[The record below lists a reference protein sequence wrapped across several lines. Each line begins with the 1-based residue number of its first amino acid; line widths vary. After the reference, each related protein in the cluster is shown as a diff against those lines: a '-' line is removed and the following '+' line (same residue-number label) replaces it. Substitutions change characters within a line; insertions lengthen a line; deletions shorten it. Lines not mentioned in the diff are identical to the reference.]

1 MRLEWRLAAGLA
13 LALAAGC
20 SPDRETVPP
29 RVDTPVRWPTE
40 PSFIALPVE
49 SDSRALTE
57 LIERHIPRELWSIDR
72 HVDTCVEG
80 QRVKLFGER
89 IKVTPDMGCTI
100 TGTVTRGPIRLRGEG
115 QVIVADVPLNA
126 RIGARKVGGLPLRET
141 ATGTAMAHA
150 RIRLSLNERF
160 EPRAT
165 VDLSYDW
172 REPPGVDFLGQR
184 ITFTDRA
191 DERLRPIVARLER
204 ELPREL
210 ARLDTR
216 AQVER
221 IWRAGFA
228 TLQLNRA
235 RPPVWLRVT
244 PQKIFYGGYD
254 MRGGKVRLDLGVEAL
269 TETVVGE
276 QPALPPTT
284 PLPALG
290 RTTQRNELRL
300 FVPVLA
306 DYRQLNPVIL
316 KALRKRSRRPFEV
329 PGLGPVTAR
338 FESVDAYG
346 TTGGR
351 IAVGVRLIAQR
362 VGDSDA
368 PTRGTIWLSALPVNQ
383 PGSPKVEFTDL
394 NITGNTDGAAGN
406 LLIAVGDAPGVS
418 QLIANELGQNFRRD
432 VTRLIGRIRR
442 AVAEKREGE
451 LVLNAEFD
459 RIQSGRL
466 RAAGAGLYLPVRI
479 SGRAKL
485 TLDPR

>member
-1 MRLEWRLAAGLA
+1 MAAGIA
-13 LALAAGC
+13 LAILVGC
-20 SPDRETVPP
+20 SPEREPVPP

-40 PSFIALPVE
+40 PSFIALPIE
-49 SDSRALTE
+49 SDSAALTR
-57 LIERHIPRELWSIDR
+57 LVERNIPRELWSIDR
-72 HVDTCVEG
+72 KVDTCVEG

-100 TGTVTRGPIRLRGEG
+100 TGTVTRGRIRLRGEG
-115 QVIVADVPLNA
+115 DVIVADVPLNA
-126 RIGARKVGGLPLRET
+126 RISARKVGGTPLKET

-150 RIRLSLNERF
+150 RIRLSLDERF

-165 VDLSYDW
+165 VDISYDW

-228 TLQLNRA
+228 TLSLNRR

-244 PQKIFYGGYD
+244 PEKIFYGGYD
-254 MRGGKVRLDLGVEAL
+254 MRDGRVRLDLGVEAL
-269 TETVVGE
+269 TETVVGDR
-276 QPALPPTT
+276 PAAPGPT
-284 PLPALG
+284 PLPALA
-290 RTTQRNELRL
+290 RTSKRNELRL
-300 FVPVLA
+300 FIPVLA

-316 KALRKRSRRPFEV
+316 RALRKRSRRPFEV

-338 FESVDAYG
+338 FEAVDAYG

-368 PTRGTIWLSALPVNQ
+368 PTRGTIWLSALPVNR
-383 PGSPKVEFTDL
+383 PGSAEVEFSDL
-394 NITGNTDGAAGN
+394 HITGDTDGAAGD
-406 LLIAVGDAPGVS
+406 LLIAVGDTPGVS
-418 QLIANELGQNFRRD
+418 RLIARELGQNFRRD
-432 VTRLIGRIRR
+432 VVKLIRRIRR
-442 AVAEKREGE
+442 AVAEKREGD
-451 LVLNAEFD
+451 LILNAQFD

-466 RAAGAGLYLPVRI
+466 RAAGAGLFLPVRI

-485 TLDPR
+485 TLAPR